1 MTIRVLVVEDEAVA
15 AEAHAA
21 YVART
26 PGFET
31 AAVARSAA
39 EALRAL
45 DADRRIDLVLLDFHL
60 PDGHGLGLVQRLRA
74 TGHLCDIIAVTS
86 ARDVEV
92 VRQAVAQ
99 GVVLYLL
106 KPFSY
111 AGFQAKLQQYAD
123 YRARLAASAT
133 DVAQGEVDELIGTLR
148 PRSEAPPKGLSAE
161 SLHQVTDVLR
171 RAGSGRSASEVAET
185 LGFSRVTARRYLEHL
200 ADAGVAVRAQR
211 YRRTGRPEVEYRWRP
226 TGGPGQARSSP
237 G

>member
-1 MTIRVLVVEDEAVA
+1 VSIRVLVVEDDAVA

-31 AAVARSAA
+31 AAVARSVA

-45 DADRRIDLVLLDFHL
+45 DHDRDIDLVLLDFHL

-74 TGHLCDIIAVTS
+74 AGHLCDIIAVTS
-86 ARDVEV
+86 ARDIDV
-92 VRQAVAQ
+92 VRQAVAH

-111 AGFQAKLQQYAD
+111 TGFKAKLQQYAD
-123 YRARLAASAT
+123 YRARVAASAS
-133 DVAQGEVDELIGTLR
+133 DVAQGEVDELIGALR
-148 PRSEAPPKGLSAE
+148 PRAETRPKGLSSE
-161 SLHQVTDVLR
+161 SLQQVTDALR
-171 RAGSGRSASEVAET
+171 AAGSGRSASEIAEQ

-200 ADAGVAVRAQR
+200 ADAGVATRTQR
-211 YRRTGRPEVEYRWRP
+211 YRSIGRPEVEYRWRR
-226 TGGPGQARSSP
+226 AASP
-237 G
+237 P